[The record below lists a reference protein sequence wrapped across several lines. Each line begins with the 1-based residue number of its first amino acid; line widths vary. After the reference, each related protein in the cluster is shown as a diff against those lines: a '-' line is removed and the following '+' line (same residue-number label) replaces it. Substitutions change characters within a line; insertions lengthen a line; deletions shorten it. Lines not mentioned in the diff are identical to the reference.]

1 MSKRYNCCLGAS
13 TTAGGVIVAASG
25 QGRIEGRELAV
36 EGDPIHCP
44 ACNRLGRIL
53 CVPPRTSEIWHGKQA
68 ALEGDLCICQCEPP
82 PKLIANQKLKSNSTD
97 EGEPPPPPPEH
108 AATQDYVSPYRF
120 EIQYQLVSETTGKPH
135 VGMPYRID
143 LQDNSFRTG
152 LTDSLGMT
160 QLIVSTQC
168 MNSTLTAP
176 YHDDNTQT
184 FDGEIGSDACC
195 SDDP

>member
-82 PKLIANQKLKSNSTD
+82 PKLIANQQLKSNSTSED
-97 EGEPPPPPPEH
+97 ELPPLVP
-108 AATQDYVSPYRF
+108 SPLSAMIAGIEKSLFNERF
-120 EIQYQLVSETTGKPH
+120 QL
-135 VGMPYRID
+135 
-143 LQDNSFRTG
+143 
-152 LTDSLGMT
+152 
-160 QLIVSTQC
+160 
-168 MNSTLTAP
+168 
-176 YHDDNTQT
+176 HDDSGAAAVGANYMIERAS
-184 FDGEIGSDACC
+184 GEIEKGVTDAKGFTHIL
-195 SDDP
+195 SSTNTAESIKIYFLGYDDD